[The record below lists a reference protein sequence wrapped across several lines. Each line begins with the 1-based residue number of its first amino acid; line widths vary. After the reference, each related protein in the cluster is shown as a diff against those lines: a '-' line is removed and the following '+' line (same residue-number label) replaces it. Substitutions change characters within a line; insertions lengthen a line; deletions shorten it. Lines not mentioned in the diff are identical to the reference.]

1 MHRTVFYHI
10 HPLESHNNMRTRGQY
25 SHRSRSLS
33 TDHMY
38 LEYSAGSKRFLQCLN
53 ARTLSDGV
61 WLLRI
66 ENWETFGSKFDC
78 I

>member
-1 MHRTVFYHI
+1 
-10 HPLESHNNMRTRGQY
+10 MRTRGQY

-33 TDHMY
+33 TGHTC
-38 LEYSAGSKRFLQCLN
+38 LEDSAISKRFLQGLN

-66 ENWETFGSKFDC
+66 ERWETFGSKFDC